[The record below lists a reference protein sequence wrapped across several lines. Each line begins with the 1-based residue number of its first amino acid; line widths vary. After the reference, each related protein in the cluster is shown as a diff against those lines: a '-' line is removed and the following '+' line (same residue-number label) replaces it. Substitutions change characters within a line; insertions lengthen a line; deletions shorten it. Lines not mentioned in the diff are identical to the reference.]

1 MTERIRKTKSK
12 VRPKS
17 KEKPPIPFDPKR
29 IATRPMIKNA
39 MAALNIKDSFN

>member
-17 KEKPPIPFDPKR
+17 KERPPIPFDPKR
-29 IATRPMIKNA
+29 IATTPIIKNA
-39 MAALNIKDSFN
+39 MAALNIIDSFD

>member
-17 KEKPPIPFDPKR
+17 KESPPIPFDPKR
-29 IATRPMIKNA
+29 IATTPIIKNA
-39 MAALNIKDSFN
+39 MAALNIIDSFD

>member
-1 MTERIRKTKSK
+1 MTESMRKTKSR

-17 KEKPPIPFDPKR
+17 KERPPIPFEPKR
-29 IATRPMIKNA
+29 IAIRPMIKNA